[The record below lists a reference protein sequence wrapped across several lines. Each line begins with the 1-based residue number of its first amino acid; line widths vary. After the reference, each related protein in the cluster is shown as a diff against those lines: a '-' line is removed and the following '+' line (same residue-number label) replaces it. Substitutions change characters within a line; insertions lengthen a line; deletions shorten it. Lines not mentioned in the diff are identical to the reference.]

1 MQHGGGSAFAGARVA
16 LEAFLPLPAT
26 CVGHGGVVRCDKV
39 MTVVAHVA
47 FFLQLV
53 TVHFLQEVNRA
64 ICRRD
69 VPADLGILFHVVT
82 QESPQGLAEDHVLK
96 VGDLGED
103 FFGKGV
109 RDGTHEERMLGLA
122 VDGALENVI
131 PLDSDRHQE
140 KLRWELTLPSWTKSP
155 LLA

>member
-1 MQHGGGSAFAGARVA
+1 
-16 LEAFLPLPAT
+16 
-26 CVGHGGVVRCDKV
+26 